1 MKVSEMKESFNEL
14 SLILAT
20 ISHNDENAFNRLD
33 TIVQM
38 YSNSQADNTPGRF
51 SPPIATESFEQR
63 AFNGDKGSIP
73 MSPASSTDGE
83 GLLKDP
89 NTSESFYSILTK
101 STFNLIVEPAH
112 EETVTTKSIG
122 L

>member
-51 SPPIATESFEQR
+51 SPSRATESFEQR
-63 AFNGDKGSIP
+63 AFNGDKGSMP

-83 GLLKDP
+83 ELLKDP
-89 NTSESFYSILTK
+89 KDYSKIL
-101 STFNLIVEPAH
+101 
-112 EETVTTKSIG
+112 
-122 L
+122 